1 MSAMVP
7 MTPAATPPA
16 LTTPALLK
24 GFEVELFTGR
34 PDGSVVGCSA
44 EAAAALEG
52 FVTEPDHR
60 NLEYVTPP
68 AGDYARQLALLLEP
82 RQRLRLWLAER
93 GLTLLPGST
102 LSLGNSGRF
111 ERSDPSHSYHS
122 YIERTYGTRVV
133 TASVHINLGLTAG
146 SGFEGMDALFAGLR
160 LLRCEAA
167 LLLALSASS
176 PVLDGRPTGAHS
188 QRWLQFPLT
197 PPEVPL
203 FLNHAHY
210 VAWMDEQ
217 LAIGSMQ
224 NVRHLWTSVRPNG
237 DRRPHDLNRLEIR
250 ICDLVTDPLLLLAIT
265 AFAELRLLQ
274 LVADPQRWD
283 PLQVSQ
289 LSPADLAGLA
299 DRNDQACA
307 RTSLDAQL
315 NHWRDGSPVRCGDW
329 LAASLAEIQPLAEQQ
344 GLTATI
350 EPLRR
355 VLRDGNQAMRWLAR
369 QRAGESIAGILG
381 QEVAAMAAQ
390 EQQLQAHPEASQS
403 ATSHTDAR
411 PGTLG

>member
-1 MSAMVP
+1 
-7 MTPAATPPA
+7 MTA
-16 LTTPALLK
+16 ALLK

-34 PDGSVVGCSA
+34 SDGTVVGCSA

-60 NLEYVTPP
+60 NLEYITPP
-68 AGDYARQLALLLEP
+68 ASGYGRQLALLLEP
-82 RQRLRLWLAER
+82 RQRLRPWLAER

-102 LSLGNSGRF
+102 LSLGDSSRF
-111 ERSDPSHSYHS
+111 ERSDPSHPYHG
-122 YIERTYGTRVV
+122 YIENTYGTRVV

-176 PVLDGRPTGAHS
+176 PFLDGQATGAHS

-203 FLNHAHY
+203 FLDHRHY
-210 VAWMDEQ
+210 VTWMEEQ

-237 DRRPHDLNRLEIR
+237 DDRPHDLNRLEIR

-283 PLQVSQ
+283 PLRASQ
-289 LSPADLAGLA
+289 LSPEALAALA
-299 DRNDQACA
+299 DHNDQACA
-307 RTSLDAQL
+307 RASLDAQIC
-315 NHWRDGSPVRCGDW
+315 HWRDGAPVRCGDW
-329 LAASLAEIQPLAEQQ
+329 LAATLTDLRPLAERQ
-344 GLTATI
+344 GLASNL
-350 EPLRR
+350 EPLWQ
-355 VLRDGNQAMRWLAR
+355 VLREGNQAMRWLAR
-369 QRAGESIAGILG
+369 HQAGESIATILG
-381 QEVAAMAAQ
+381 QEIQAMAVQ
-390 EQQLQAHPEASQS
+390 EQQLHAGTDQS
-403 ATSHTDAR
+403 ATSHTDA
-411 PGTLG
+411 GAGALG